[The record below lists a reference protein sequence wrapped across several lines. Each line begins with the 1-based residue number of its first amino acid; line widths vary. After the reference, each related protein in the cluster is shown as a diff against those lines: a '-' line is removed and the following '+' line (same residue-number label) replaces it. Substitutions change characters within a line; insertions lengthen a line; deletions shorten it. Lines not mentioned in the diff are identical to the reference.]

1 MRLRLKSTFVE
12 SLSIEA
18 HEGLEKT
25 EGFPLSVGSAF
36 SEQSDDSF
44 QIIFDIQLNVEKAGS
59 QTDVPSHLL
68 DLKYVAVFGL
78 DEPITQEFIDGLF
91 PKVNAPAIAYPYMR
105 AFISTTLL
113 NAGYDPVMLPS
124 VNFQALATD
133 AD

>member
-1 MRLRLKSTFVE
+1 MILRLKSTFVE
-12 SLSIEA
+12 SLSIKA
-18 HEGLEKT
+18 QKGLERT
-25 EGFPLSVGSAF
+25 EGFPLTLGSAF

-44 QIIFDIQLNVEKAGS
+44 QIIFDIQLNVEKAGAR
-59 QTDVPSHLL
+59 TDVPSHLF
-68 DLKYVAVFGL
+68 DLKYVAVFEL
-78 DEPITQEFIDGLF
+78 DEPITEEFIEGLF

-124 VNFQALATD
+124 VNFQALATK